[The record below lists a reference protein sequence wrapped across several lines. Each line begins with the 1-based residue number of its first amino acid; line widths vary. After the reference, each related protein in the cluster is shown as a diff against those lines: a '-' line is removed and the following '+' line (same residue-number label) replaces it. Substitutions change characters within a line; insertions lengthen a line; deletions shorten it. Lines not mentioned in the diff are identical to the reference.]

1 MHINNT
7 VCENVFAT
15 GQGRPVASFSVS
27 VKHKLCMLDLFILFA
42 LHEEHGY
49 LLMHLRHGCGH
60 DLLLRPSVSES
71 QPIRG

>member
-1 MHINNT
+1 MKIT
-7 VCENVFAT
+7 ALLLRYVSAT
-15 GQGRPVASFSVS
+15 GRGRPVASFSVS
-27 VKHKLCMLDLFILFA
+27 VKHKLSMLDLFILFA

-49 LLMHLRHGCGH
+49 LHMHLTHGCGH